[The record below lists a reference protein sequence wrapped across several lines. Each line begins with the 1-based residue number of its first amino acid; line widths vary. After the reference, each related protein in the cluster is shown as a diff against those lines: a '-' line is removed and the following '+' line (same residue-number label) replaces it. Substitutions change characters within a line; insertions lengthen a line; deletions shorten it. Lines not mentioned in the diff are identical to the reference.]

1 MVLRGELFISHAA
14 LGMGPRF
21 VGLET
26 RPLLS
31 DTNSLFW
38 RNRILSV
45 PLHEL
50 APTTPLSP
58 PAALTAEG
66 VTKRYG
72 KRLVLDAVSL
82 SVAPGE
88 RLALMGPSGSGKTT
102 LLNCIGGVDR
112 PDSGSIWIGADDLVG
127 LDSRSLARIRRV
139 RVGTVFQFFHLLPTL
154 TVAENIEISLQL
166 VGAAK
171 KERRTRVEELLLR
184 VELADR
190 ADALPSEL
198 SGGEQQRIAIA
209 RALAHRP
216 CLVLADEPTGN
227 LDSASG
233 ANILGLLREMS
244 EASGAALVLVTH
256 SEEAASIC
264 HRRLYLRD
272 GRIVG
277 RS

>member
-1 MVLRGELFISHAA
+1 
-14 LGMGPRF
+14 
-21 VGLET
+21 
-26 RPLLS
+26 
-31 DTNSLFW
+31 
-38 RNRILSV
+38 
-45 PLHEL
+45 LHEP
-50 APTTPLSP
+50 APITSRSSTT
-58 PAALTAEG
+58 ALTAEG

-72 KRLVLDAVSL
+72 RRLVLDTISL
-82 SVAPGE
+82 GVAPGE

-112 PDSGSIWIGADDLVG
+112 PDSGSIRLGADELVG
-127 LDSRSLARIRRV
+127 LDGRSLARIRRV

-154 TVAENIEISLQL
+154 TVSENIEISLQL
-166 VGAAK
+166 VGATQ
-171 KERRTRVEELLLR
+171 KERRIRVEELLLR

-198 SGGEQQRIAIA
+198 SGGEQQRVAIA

-216 CLVLADEPTGN
+216 SLVLADEPTGN
-227 LDSASG
+227 LDSSSG
-233 ANILGLLREMS
+233 ANVLGLLQEMS

-256 SEEAASIC
+256 SEEAAAIC

-277 RS
+277 HS